1 MLFGGNIISIAKY
14 NREVYKGCL
23 LYNEKIVLFVG
34 NIISI
39 AKYNREVYKG
49 AIKKG
54 YCHYINAETVYSCY
68 TQYRNGSCV
77 ASAANSSLH
86 YFDQDSNLSLYYL
99 LYNTMIKKTV
109 FHYVFV

>member
-1 MLFGGNIISIAKY
+1 MESLQQYPWRISNSNA
-14 NREVYKGCL
+14 
-23 LYNEKIVLFVG
+23 FT
-34 NIISI
+34 S
-39 AKYNREVYKG
+39 REVYKG

-86 YFDQDSNLSLYYL
+86 YFDQDSNYL